1 MSNTSKAILG
11 GMKRALERENADL
24 RSALQREISKNA
36 ALEFAFDR
44 AFFEWCADRFVYVYG
59 ADPAADYVVKL
70 RKMAGTRS

>member
-1 MSNTSKAILG
+1 MSTVNRIILA
-11 GMKRALERENADL
+11 GMNRALERENADL
-24 RSALQREISKNA
+24 RSALQREISKNS

-70 RKMAGTRS
+70 RKLAGTRS